1 MYGKILPLLTLA
13 FIVYRIAQG
22 TKKDEMDIYLIHN
35 NRYKLYTEEEEL
47 TSNDNLEEMIDDE
60 LTDSASDVDLSCFD
74 FVDEPKVS
82 YGQCCFDIN

>member
-1 MYGKILPLLTLA
+1 MFGKILPLLTLA

-35 NRYKLYTEEEEL
+35 NRYKLYTEEE
-47 TSNDNLEEMIDDE
+47 MIDDE

-82 YGQCCFDIN
+82 YGQCCFDLN

>member
-1 MYGKILPLLTLA
+1 MFGKILPLLTFA

-47 TSNDNLEEMIDDE
+47 TSHDDLEEMIDDE

-74 FVDEPKVS
+74 FVDENS
-82 YGQCCFDIN
+82 YINN

>member
-1 MYGKILPLLTLA
+1 MFGKILPLLTFA

-35 NRYKLYTEEEEL
+35 NRYKLFTEEEEL
-47 TSNDNLEEMIDDE
+47 TSHDDLEEMIDDE

-74 FVDEPKVS
+74 FVDENS
-82 YGQCCFDIN
+82 YIKN

>member
-35 NRYKLYTEEEEL
+35 NRYKLYTEEE
-47 TSNDNLEEMIDDE
+47 MIDDE

-74 FVDEPKVS
+74 FVDENS
-82 YGQCCFDIN
+82 YIKN

>member
-1 MYGKILPLLTLA
+1 MFGKILPLLTFA

-47 TSNDNLEEMIDDE
+47 TSHDDLEEMIDDE

-74 FVDEPKVS
+74 FVDENS
-82 YGQCCFDIN
+82 YIKN